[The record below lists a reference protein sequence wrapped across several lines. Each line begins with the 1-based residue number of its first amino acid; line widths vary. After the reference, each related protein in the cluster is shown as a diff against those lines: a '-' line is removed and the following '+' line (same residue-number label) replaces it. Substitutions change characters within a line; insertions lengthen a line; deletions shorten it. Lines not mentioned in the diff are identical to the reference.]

1 MTKLFIFYIS
11 GGIIN
16 VGNKCDARSGHGSAR
31 SLRRVR
37 MGRQGNCFHPNGV
50 FNCILGHDPAQVP
63 IPTKGR
69 EGIPFLP
76 SDLPEDQEHTGTFK
90 QAETNKFSPLA
101 TLFVEGYR
109 EAESIIKSLPDGHVT
124 DDERPLISQEIER
137 SLKITTQ
144 DEIVYMERYL
154 AFLGTT
160 GTVGPLLGLFGTVW
174 GIMDAFYG
182 IGLKGTGDIG
192 ALAPG
197 LAAALI
203 NTISGLFV
211 AIPAVIAY
219 NYFADKIRDIAIR
232 CDSFSMEFLS
242 YLERN
247 LLRRKL

>member
-1 MTKLFIFYIS
+1 MLAISAVPGLGTGVLGLF
-11 GGIIN
+11 GETGWVGKGIVFILMGFSI
-16 VGNKCDARSGHGSAR
+16 VSWAMILLKYQF
-31 SLRRVR
+31 LRRAEKES
-37 MGRQGNCFHPNGV
+37 
-50 FNCILGHDPAQVP
+50 HDFLREFRK
-63 IPTKGR
+63 TKN
-69 EGIPFLP
+69 IDALT
-76 SDLPEDQEHTGTFK
+76 LH
-90 QAETNKFSPLA
+90 AETKKFSPLS
-101 TLFVEGYR
+101 TLFLEGYR
-109 EAESIIKSLPDGHVT
+109 EAESILKTLPDGKVT
-124 DDERPLISQEIER
+124 DEERPLISQEIER
-137 SLKITTQ
+137 SLRITTQ

-182 IGLKGTGDIG
+182 IGLKGAGDIG
-192 ALAPG
+192 SLAPG

-203 NTISGLFV
+203 NTVSGLFV

-247 LLRRKL
+247 LLRRKP

>member
-1 MTKLFIFYIS
+1 MLAISAVPGMGTGVFGLFAITDWVAR
-11 GGIIN
+11 GIVIILLGFSI
-16 VGNKCDARSGHGSAR
+16 VSWAMILLKYQF
-31 SLRRVR
+31 LRRAEKESHE
-37 MGRQGNCFHPNGV
+37 FLAV
-50 FNCILGHDPAQVP
+50 FRK
-63 IPTKGR
+63 TKKV
-69 EGIPFLP
+69 EELLI
-76 SDLPEDQEHTGTFK
+76 H
-90 QAETNKFSPLA
+90 AEAKKFSPLA

-109 EAESIIKSLPDGHVT
+109 EAESIVKTLPGAKVT
-124 DDERPLISQEIER
+124 DEERGLIATEIER
-137 SLKITTQ
+137 LLKITTQ
-144 DEIVYMERYL
+144 DEISYMERYL

-182 IGLKGTGDIG
+182 IGLKGAGDIG

-219 NYFADKIRDIAIR
+219 NYFSDKIRDIAIR

-242 YLERN
+242 FMERHV
-247 LLRRKL
+247 LRRRP

>member
-1 MTKLFIFYIS
+1 MLAISAMPGAGSGIIGLFIET
-11 GGIIN
+11 GWVARGIVIILLGFS
-16 VGNKCDARSGHGSAR
+16 VVSWAMILLKYQF
-31 SLRRVR
+31 LRKAERESHAFLSTFR
-37 MGRQGNCFHPNGV
+37 K
-50 FNCILGHDPAQVP
+50 
-63 IPTKGR
+63 TKN
-69 EGIPFLP
+69 ID
-76 SDLPEDQEHTGTFK
+76 DLFK
-90 QAETNKFSPLA
+90 NAETKKYSPLA
-101 TLFVEGYR
+101 TLFIEGYR
-109 EAESIIKSLPDGHVT
+109 EAESIIKTIPEGKVT
-124 DDERPLISQEIER
+124 EEEKPLIAQEIER

-182 IGLKGTGDIG
+182 IGLKGAGDIG
-192 ALAPG
+192 SLAPG
-197 LAAALI
+197 LAAALV

-242 YLERN
+242 FIERN
-247 LLRRKL
+247 LLRRRT

>member
-1 MTKLFIFYIS
+1 MFAI
-11 GGIIN
+11 
-16 VGNKCDARSGHGSAR
+16 AAMPRSGMGVLGLFGETGWVGKGIVIILMGFSIVSWAMILLKYQF
-31 SLRRVR
+31 LRRSER
-37 MGRQGNCFHPNGV
+37 ESHAFLAAYRK
-50 FNCILGHDPAQVP
+50 
-63 IPTKGR
+63 TKN
-69 EGIPFLP
+69 ID
-76 SDLPEDQEHTGTFK
+76 DLAKH
-90 QAETNKFSPLA
+90 AESKKYSPLA
-101 TLFVEGYR
+101 TLFLEGLR
-109 EAESIIKSLPDGHVT
+109 ETESIIKSLPDGKVT
-124 DDERPLISQEIER
+124 EEERPLISQEVER

-182 IGLKGTGDIG
+182 IGLKGAGDIG

-247 LLRRKL
+247 LLRRKS

>member
-1 MTKLFIFYIS
+1 MLAIAAMPGLGMGVLGLF
-11 GGIIN
+11 GETGWVGKGIVFILMGFS
-16 VGNKCDARSGHGSAR
+16 VVSWAMILLKYQF
-31 SLRRVR
+31 LRRAEKESHAFLLAFR
-37 MGRQGNCFHPNGV
+37 K
-50 FNCILGHDPAQVP
+50 
-63 IPTKGR
+63 TKKMD
-69 EGIPFLP
+69 
-76 SDLPEDQEHTGTFK
+76 DLIK
-90 QAETNKFSPLA
+90 QAESKKFSPLA
-101 TLFVEGYR
+101 TLFIEGHR
-109 EAESIIKSLPDGHVT
+109 EAEAIIKSLPDMKVT
-124 DDERPLISQEIER
+124 DEERPLISQEIER

-182 IGLKGTGDIG
+182 IGLKGAGDIG

-232 CDSFSMEFLS
+232 CDSFSMEYLS

-247 LLRRKL
+247 LLRRKV

>member
-1 MTKLFIFYIS
+1 MLAISAMPGMGSGVIGLFVETGWVARGIVIILLGFSVVSWAMILLKYQFLRKAERESHAFLSTFRKTKNIDDLFK
-11 GGIIN
+11 N
-16 VGNKCDARSGHGSAR
+16 
-31 SLRRVR
+31 
-37 MGRQGNCFHPNGV
+37 
-50 FNCILGHDPAQVP
+50 
-63 IPTKGR
+63 
-69 EGIPFLP
+69 
-76 SDLPEDQEHTGTFK
+76 
-90 QAETNKFSPLA
+90 AETKKYSPLA
-101 TLFVEGYR
+101 TLFIEGYR
-109 EAESIIKSLPDGHVT
+109 EAESIIKTIPEGNVSEE
-124 DDERPLISQEIER
+124 ERPLIAQEIER

-182 IGLKGTGDIG
+182 IGLKGAGDIG
-192 ALAPG
+192 SLAPG
-197 LAAALI
+197 LAAALV

-242 YLERN
+242 FIERN
-247 LLRRKL
+247 LLRRRT